1 MTLDISTL
9 SSAVDRLAEGLARYE
24 LDTTDDQIR
33 DGLIQRFEFTYE
45 LCHKM
50 LKRYL
55 MAASPSPDTIEPL
68 PFPELIRMGNEQGL
82 LLSEWKV
89 WRHYRDIRNITS
101 HTYNAAKAREVA
113 EAIPAFLTEAQV
125 LRDRLYARVQ
135 TL

>member
-24 LDTTDDQIR
+24 LDTSDDQIR

-50 LKRYL
+50 LRRYL
-55 MAASPSPDTIEPL
+55 MAAAPSPDTIEQL
-68 PFPELIRMGNEQGL
+68 AFPDLIRVGNEQGL
-82 LLSEWKV
+82 LHSEWKV

-113 EAIPAFLTEAQV
+113 EAIPAFLAEAQV
-125 LRDRLYARVQ
+125 LRDRLQTRVQ